1 MEMKEKEGKLR
12 EKRENEGKR
21 EKIKAAGETT

>member
-1 MEMKEKEGKLR
+1 MKGKE

-21 EKIKAAGETT
+21 EREKTKEVSERKSDE